1 VNHLTK
7 NEQFVLAVFFG
18 LLLLGLAV
26 KWYRQ
31 AHPPVIPLTVSPA
44 KP

>member
-1 VNHLTK
+1 MNHLTK
-7 NEQFVLAVFFG
+7 NEQFVLCVFFG
-18 LLLLGLAV
+18 LLLLGLTV

-31 AHPPVIPLTVSPA
+31 AHPAPVPLVAESA